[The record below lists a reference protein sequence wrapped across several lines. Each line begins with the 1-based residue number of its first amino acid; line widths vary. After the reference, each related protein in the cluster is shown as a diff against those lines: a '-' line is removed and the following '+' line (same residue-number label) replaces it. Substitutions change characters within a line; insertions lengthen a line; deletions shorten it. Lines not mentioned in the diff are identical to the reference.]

1 MPSLS
6 LSHVTFAWPDGRA
19 VFTDLTFTPPPGF
32 SGVVGRNGIGKS
44 TLLRLCTGELTP
56 TTGTATRPP
65 DLAYVPQGVT
75 LATDATVAQAL
86 GIADAVA
93 SLRAIE
99 AGSTDQAHYDAVGD
113 DWAVEE
119 RAAAM
124 IAALGLPAMS
134 LDRTVG
140 EVSGGE
146 SMLLAVGAALLA
158 RPSTLLLDEPTN
170 NLDAEAR
177 DMLAAQLAE
186 REGITVVVTHDR
198 ALLHQVAH
206 IGELRERPDRTTEVR
221 WFGGALDAFEEALA
235 NERNAAEQ
243 AAATAAQEFARQRR
257 DLITHTE
264 RQGAKRRQGAKAV
277 KERKVVGLAADA
289 KRRQA
294 ERTEARVRQI
304 HEARVAKSRERLE
317 EARAALPRDRT
328 IRVDLPGT
336 HVPPRRLILEARGLE
351 TRTGA
356 NLDALVRG
364 PERIHIAGRNGAGKT
379 TLMLTVLGA
388 LTPVAGEVNVAVPV
402 GYLPQNLAVLDDA
415 LSVVDNVRRR
425 APDASPQ
432 EVRDLL
438 GRFQF
443 RGNAADAV
451 AGTLSGGERF
461 RAALASVLLA
471 RPEPQLLVLDEP
483 TNNLDFDSQAHLIE
497 ALGAFGGAL
506 LVVSHD
512 AAFVDAVAPTRR
524 WEVGA
529 GPVQETLLS

>member
-1 MPSLS
+1 MPALS

-19 VFTDLTFTPPPGF
+19 VFTDLAFTPPPGL

-44 TLLRLCTGELTP
+44 TLLRLCTGELKP
-56 TTGTATRPP
+56 ATGTVVRPP
-65 DLAYVPQGVT
+65 DLAHVPQGVT
-75 LATDATVAQAL
+75 LAADATVAQVL

-93 SLRAIE
+93 ALRAIE
-99 AGSTDQAHYDAVGD
+99 AGSTEQALYDAVGEEWD
-113 DWAVEE
+113 VEE

-124 IAALGLPAMS
+124 ITALGLPPMA

-146 SMLLAVGAALLA
+146 AMLLAVGAALLA
-158 RPSTLLLDEPTN
+158 NPSTLLLDEPTN
-170 NLDAEAR
+170 NLDTEAR
-177 DMLAAQLAE
+177 DLLATQLAQ
-186 REGITVVVTHDR
+186 RDGVTVVVSHDR
-198 ALLHQVAH
+198 ALLQQVAH

-221 WFGGALDAFEEALA
+221 WFGGALDAFEEVLA
-235 NERNAAEQ
+235 NERNGAEQ
-243 AAATAAQEFARQRR
+243 AAATAAQELARQRR

-264 RQGAKRRQGAKAV
+264 RQGAKRRQGAKAA

-304 HEARVAKSRERLE
+304 HESRMARSRERLE
-317 EARAALPRDRT
+317 EARAALPRDRS
-328 IRVDLPGT
+328 IRIDLPGT
-336 HVPPRRLILEARGLE
+336 HVPPRRLILEARGVE

-356 NLDALVRG
+356 RLDALVRG

-379 TLMLTVLGA
+379 TLILTVLGLLPPA
-388 LTPVAGEVNVAVPV
+388 SGEVNVAVPV

-415 LSVVDNVRRR
+415 LSVVENVRRH
-425 APDASPQ
+425 APDATPQ
-432 EVRDLL
+432 EIRDLL

-443 RGNAADAV
+443 RGNAPDAV

-483 TNNLDFDSQAHLIE
+483 TNNLDFDSQAHLVE
-497 ALGAFGGAL
+497 ALGAYGGAL

-512 AAFVDAVAPTRR
+512 AAFVDAIAPTRR
-524 WEVGA
+524 WVVG
-529 GPVQETLLS
+529 

>member
-1 MPSLS
+1 M
-6 LSHVTFAWPDGRA
+6 
-19 VFTDLTFTPPPGF
+19 
-32 SGVVGRNGIGKS
+32 
-44 TLLRLCTGELTP
+44 
-56 TTGTATRPP
+56 
-65 DLAYVPQGVT
+65 
-75 LATDATVAQAL
+75 
-86 GIADAVA
+86 
-93 SLRAIE
+93 
-99 AGSTDQAHYDAVGD
+99 
-113 DWAVEE
+113 
-119 RAAAM
+119 
-124 IAALGLPAMS
+124 
-134 LDRTVG
+134 
-140 EVSGGE
+140 
-146 SMLLAVGAALLA
+146 
-158 RPSTLLLDEPTN
+158 
-170 NLDAEAR
+170 
-177 DMLAAQLAE
+177 
-186 REGITVVVTHDR
+186 
-198 ALLHQVAH
+198 
-206 IGELRERPDRTTEVR
+206 
-221 WFGGALDAFEEALA
+221 
-235 NERNAAEQ
+235 
-243 AAATAAQEFARQRR
+243 
-257 DLITHTE
+257 
-264 RQGAKRRQGAKAV
+264 
-277 KERKVVGLAADA
+277 VGLAADA

-356 NLDALVRG
+356 TLDALVRG

-379 TLMLTVLGA
+379 TLMLTVLRV
-388 LTPVAGEVNVAVPV
+388 LEPVAGEVNVAVPV

-415 LSVVDNVRRR
+415 VSVVENVRRR
-425 APDASPQ
+425 APDAAPQ

-483 TNNLDFDSQAHLIE
+483 TNNLDFDSQAHLVDS
-497 ALGAFGGAL
+497 LGAFGGAL

>member
-1 MPSLS
+1 MPPLS

-19 VFTDLTFTPPPGF
+19 VFTDLSFTPPPGF

-56 TTGTATRPP
+56 TSGAVMRPP
-65 DLAYVPQGVT
+65 DIGYVPQGVT
-75 LATDATVAQAL
+75 LATEATVAQAL

-93 SLRAIE
+93 ALRAIE

-124 IAALGLPAMS
+124 IAALGLPPMA

-177 DMLAAQLAE
+177 DLLATQLAQ
-186 REGITVVVTHDR
+186 RDGITVVVTHDR
-198 ALLHQVAH
+198 ALLQQVAH

-221 WFGGALDAFEEALA
+221 WFGGSLDAFEDALA
-235 NERNAAEQ
+235 TERDAAEQ
-243 AAATAAQEFARQRR
+243 AAATAAQELARQRR

-264 RQGAKRRQGAKAV
+264 RQGAKRRQGAKAA
-277 KERKVVGLAADA
+277 KDRKVVGLAADA

-304 HEARVAKSRERLE
+304 HEARVAQSRERLE
-317 EARAALPRDRT
+317 QARAALPRDRS

-336 HVPPRRLILEARGLE
+336 QVPPRRLILEASTLE

-356 NLDALVRG
+356 TLDALVRG

-379 TLMLTVLGA
+379 TLMLTILGVLRPA
-388 LTPVAGEVNVAVPV
+388 SGEVNVPVPI

-415 LSVVDNVRRR
+415 LSVVENVRRR

-432 EVRDLL
+432 DVRDLL

-443 RGNAADAV
+443 RGDAADAV

-471 RPEPQLLVLDEP
+471 RPEPQLLLLDEP
-483 TNNLDFDSQAHLIE
+483 TNNLDFDSQAHLVE
-497 ALGAFGGAL
+497 ALAAFGGAL

-512 AAFVDAVAPTRR
+512 AAFVEAIAPTRR

-529 GPVQETLLS
+529 GPVQEVLLR